1 MVLKFKQTKDIQSCL
16 PVRILHIMYTKSVF
30 QLTAMYKWFCTYTVD
45 PVTNDLASARQKK
58 SLVTESRWS
67 QE

>member
-1 MVLKFKQTKDIQSCL
+1 MASLIVSLEFRD
-16 PVRILHIMYTKSVF
+16 
-30 QLTAMYKWFCTYTVD
+30 LTSLASTACTVD

-58 SLVTESRWS
+58 ALVTESRWS